1 MQGKVAIVTGGGQG
15 VGREIGLRLAA
26 AGCRVAVNDI
36 NPDRAEK
43 TAAAIRQA
51 GGTALGIAADVSNKF
66 QCVHL
71 IESTR
76 TAWGRLDILINNAAV
91 MPRYTVLKMDEWDWQ
106 RCLDVNLKGVFF
118 MSQLCG
124 RVMVEENGKLGGTI
138 VNIGS
143 TAGVEEPLPERAAYA
158 ASKGGLAGFT
168 LECAREYAAYG
179 IAVYALLPTEAAP
192 VVDDAPA
199 FIAERV
205 LQLCRPGGERPV
217 FPLITLR

>member
-1 MQGKVAIVTGGGQG
+1 MQGTVAIVTGGGQG
-15 VGREIGLRLAA
+15 VGRQIGLGLAA

-76 TAWGRLDILINNAAV
+76 KAWGRLDILVNNAAV

-143 TAGVEEPLPERAAYA
+143 TAGVQEPLAGRAAYA

-168 LECAREYAAYG
+168 LECAREYAAYD
-179 IAVYALLPTEAAP
+179 IAVYALLPAEAGR
-192 VVDDAPA
+192 VVDDTAA
-199 FIAERV
+199 IIAEQV